1 MVRFVLDD
9 DKVYKVVAESD
20 DAIWVIDYDNPCA
33 PKMVKQDG
41 LVNLEEIPV
50 PDDYMQ
56 ESVVSR
62 AIYDTAKKRLGILS
76 AILSDNAYITNAA
89 LRQRAIA
96 KIAQDARVSQ
106 KTLKRWYYSYLAYGE
121 RGLCPASKIKKSK
134 TLPQEHE
141 KKIASALSKYY
152 YSPKKRSL
160 KTTYEMMLLK
170 YYRNEQ
176 RIIVPDH
183 PTYGQ
188 FLYYYRKNRDVVRKL
203 ISREGIGEYQKNA
216 RPLLGKGDAGI
227 TTIGYFEIDA
237 TVADIY
243 VVSRFD
249 RKPIGRPVLY
259 VAIDIA
265 SRMIAG
271 IYVGFEESAEAV
283 LTCLANAACDKVDF
297 CKEHGISITADMWP
311 SKGLPGTIYTDR
323 GSDFASFRVKEL
335 CSTFNMEIT
344 TLPPYR
350 PDLKGYVERA
360 IGCIQERY
368 KPLLRGKGVVDKTS
382 LERSQPD
389 YAQQAI
395 LDIEEYTKVVI
406 ECVLYYN
413 DSHVQKKYERS
424 QMMIEQGVPPIASE
438 LWKFYN
444 AQTKTNIIYADD
456 ELLQMLL
463 LPRKKARITRYGVEN
478 DGIYYYSD
486 ELKMEFVRA
495 GINGAKQVDIAFM
508 PNDNSFIYLVD
519 NGLYHMTMLKGNDA
533 NKASIPSIGSAFS
546 VGGDAQADT
555 SFSEQAA
562 VSPVTAITSNGRNWK
577 LNASNVL
584 IQGEDGSQAAVAV
597 DAPDAFQYDGKSL
610 SFELD
615 GATYIVRMV
624 SDTYEGGVQYAK
636 EVTSET
642 VTVSGMRSVGNG
654 QVLVV
659 VGTRPASDAQDV
671 NDAVQTV
678 VSSVLESAAPASDVG
693 VVTFNGVSVSADGY
707 DVSFSNSEAVLKTGD
722 SEVKFTPSSYQAD
735 AIEFGDAGTSASG
748 AAVTHGDYADANGTE
763 AYLIESDDGNVMAFT
778 NSSDMLTAVLGL
790 Q

>member
-297 CKEHGISITADMWP
+297 CKEHGISISTAVRPRRPLRLMGDFFFL
-311 SKGLPGTIYTDR
+311 KQR
-323 GSDFASFRVKEL
+323 GKNFGIPRL
-335 CSTFNMEIT
+335 IT
-344 TLPPYR
+344 TLP
-350 PDLKGYVERA
+350 L
-360 IGCIQERY
+360 
-368 KPLLRGKGVVDKTS
+368 
-382 LERSQPD
+382 
-389 YAQQAI
+389 
-395 LDIEEYTKVVI
+395 
-406 ECVLYYN
+406 
-413 DSHVQKKYERS
+413 
-424 QMMIEQGVPPIASE
+424 
-438 LWKFYN
+438 
-444 AQTKTNIIYADD
+444 
-456 ELLQMLL
+456 
-463 LPRKKARITRYGVEN
+463 
-478 DGIYYYSD
+478 
-486 ELKMEFVRA
+486 
-495 GINGAKQVDIAFM
+495 
-508 PNDNSFIYLVD
+508 
-519 NGLYHMTMLKGNDA
+519 
-533 NKASIPSIGSAFS
+533 
-546 VGGDAQADT
+546 
-555 SFSEQAA
+555 
-562 VSPVTAITSNGRNWK
+562 
-577 LNASNVL
+577 
-584 IQGEDGSQAAVAV
+584 
-597 DAPDAFQYDGKSL
+597 
-610 SFELD
+610 
-615 GATYIVRMV
+615 
-624 SDTYEGGVQYAK
+624 
-636 EVTSET
+636 
-642 VTVSGMRSVGNG
+642 
-654 QVLVV
+654 
-659 VGTRPASDAQDV
+659 
-671 NDAVQTV
+671 
-678 VSSVLESAAPASDVG
+678 
-693 VVTFNGVSVSADGY
+693 
-707 DVSFSNSEAVLKTGD
+707 
-722 SEVKFTPSSYQAD
+722 
-735 AIEFGDAGTSASG
+735 
-748 AAVTHGDYADANGTE
+748 
-763 AYLIESDDGNVMAFT
+763 
-778 NSSDMLTAVLGL
+778 
-790 Q
+790 

>member
-1 MVRFVLDD
+1 M
-9 DKVYKVVAESD
+9 S
-20 DAIWVIDYDNPCA
+20 
-33 PKMVKQDG
+33 
-41 LVNLEEIPV
+41 EEIKKDSVSPAE
-50 PDDYMQ
+50 
-56 ESVVSR
+56 ESEDEFETKLDTPSEDTPSEFET
-62 AIYDTAKKRLGILS
+62 ALTPEPQKPAEEDTEETPADTAEEPAADSEEDDLEKGEFVSPTFKGFKPPKLEDADEEENEAEEAAPEEDDEEPAPVAVKK
-76 AILSDNAYITNAA
+76 
-89 LRQRAIA
+89 
-96 KIAQDARVSQ
+96 K
-106 KTLKRWYYSYLAYGE
+106 
-121 RGLCPASKIKKSK
+121 
-134 TLPQEHE
+134 
-141 KKIASALSKYY
+141 
-152 YSPKKRSL
+152 
-160 KTTYEMMLLK
+160 
-170 YYRNEQ
+170 
-176 RIIVPDH
+176 
-183 PTYGQ
+183 
-188 FLYYYRKNRDVVRKL
+188 
-203 ISREGIGEYQKNA
+203 
-216 RPLLGKGDAGI
+216 
-227 TTIGYFEIDA
+227 
-237 TVADIY
+237 
-243 VVSRFD
+243 
-249 RKPIGRPVLY
+249 
-259 VAIDIA
+259 
-265 SRMIAG
+265 
-271 IYVGFEESAEAV
+271 
-283 LTCLANAACDKVDF
+283 
-297 CKEHGISITADMWP
+297 
-311 SKGLPGTIYTDR
+311 
-323 GSDFASFRVKEL
+323 
-335 CSTFNMEIT
+335 
-344 TLPPYR
+344 
-350 PDLKGYVERA
+350 
-360 IGCIQERY
+360 
-368 KPLLRGKGVVDKTS
+368 KTS
-382 LERSQPD
+382 AGSN
-389 YAQQAI
+389 
-395 LDIEEYTKVVI
+395 VVLGVS
-406 ECVLYYN
+406 CVVL
-413 DSHVQKKYERS
+413 VAAV
-424 QMMIEQGVPPIASE
+424 GV
-438 LWKFYN
+438 
-444 AQTKTNIIYADD
+444 
-456 ELLQMLL
+456 M
-463 LPRKKARITRYGVEN
+463 G
-478 DGIYYYSD
+478 
-486 ELKMEFVRA
+486 
-495 GINGAKQVDIAFM
+495 
-508 PNDNSFIYLVD
+508 
-519 NGLYHMTMLKGNDA
+519 MTMLKGNDA